1 MADCNTHAMTR
12 IFLSVLIA
20 ASVCLSPL
28 PLHAA
33 EKGWFGFALSIDAEG
48 ISLNPKLRSIKIEK
62 VFPNSPAAAAGLAP
76 GDNILEMEGIVVAGA
91 HANALKTA
99 TQKSVGETLRLKFQR
114 GAEAP
119 RDLSLVAAAKPPS

>member
-1 MADCNTHAMTR
+1 MTR

-20 ASVCLSPL
+20 AAVCLSPL
-28 PLHAA
+28 PLRAA

-62 VFPNSPAAAAGLAP
+62 VFPNSPAAEAGLAP
-76 GDNILEMEGIVVAGA
+76 GHSILEMEGIVVAGA
-91 HANALKTA
+91 QANALKTA

-119 RDLSLVAAAKPPS
+119 REVSLVAATKPPS

>member
-1 MADCNTHAMTR
+1 MMRLC
-12 IFLSVLIA
+12 LSVLLA
-20 ASVCLSPL
+20 AAVSLSPL

-48 ISLNPKLRSIKIEK
+48 ISLNPKLRTIKVGKI
-62 VFPNSPAAAAGLAP
+62 FPNSPAAKAGLAP

-91 HANALKTA
+91 QANALKAA

-114 GAEAP
+114 GADAP
-119 RDLSLVAAAKPPS
+119 RDVSLVAAAKPPS

>member
-1 MADCNTHAMTR
+1 MTR
-12 IFLSVLIA
+12 IFLSVLLA
-20 ASVCLSPL
+20 AAVCLSPL

-62 VFPNSPAAAAGLAP
+62 VFPNSPAAKAGLAP

-91 HANALKTA
+91 RANALKTA

-114 GAEAP
+114 GADGP
-119 RDLSLVAAAKPPS
+119 REISLVAAPKPEG